1 MIIVV
6 TGRPGVGKST
16 ICLKVIE
23 LLRGSGLR
31 VGGVICPEI
40 REGGVRV
47 GFKVLDLMS
56 GKSGLL
62 AHVNIPSPVMV
73 GKYYVQ
79 LKSFEDVLIDALNSA
94 LTDADVI
101 VFDEIGPMEL
111 KSDVVLNFLSSI
123 PKINKPILMVV
134 HWKVV
139 NNLRDLIKV
148 DYKVFTVTFENRM
161 LLPNKIF
168 NLLVG
173 GV

>member
-1 MIIVV
+1 
-6 TGRPGVGKST
+6 VGKST
-16 ICLKVIE
+16 VCLKVIE

-47 GFKVLDLMS
+47 GFKVLDLMN

-62 AHVNIPSPVMV
+62 AHVNISSPVMV

-94 LTDADVI
+94 LMDADVI
-101 VFDEIGPMEL
+101 VFDEVGPMEL
-111 KSDVVLNFLSSI
+111 KSNVVLNFLSSI

-173 GV
+173 GM

>member
-1 MIIVV
+1 
-6 TGRPGVGKST
+6 
-16 ICLKVIE
+16 
-23 LLRGSGLR
+23 
-31 VGGVICPEI
+31 
-40 REGGVRV
+40 
-47 GFKVLDLMS
+47 
-56 GKSGLL
+56 
-62 AHVNIPSPVMV
+62 
-73 GKYYVQ
+73 
-79 LKSFEDVLIDALNSA
+79 
-94 LTDADVI
+94 
-101 VFDEIGPMEL
+101 MEL